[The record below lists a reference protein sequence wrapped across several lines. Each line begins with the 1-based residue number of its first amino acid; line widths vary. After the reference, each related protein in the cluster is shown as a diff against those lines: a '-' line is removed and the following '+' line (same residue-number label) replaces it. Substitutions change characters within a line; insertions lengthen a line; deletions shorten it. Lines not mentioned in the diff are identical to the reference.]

1 MRLLGRPGPGDPAIV
16 SGESGAVTA
25 GALAALMTDPALAQA
40 RTALGLDAGARVLL
54 ISTEGDTDRV
64 HYQAVLQG

>member
-1 MRLLGRPGPGDPAIV
+1 MFG
-16 SGESGAVTA
+16 